1 MPTPDPTPPALSAAD
16 ALAQLS
22 FLVQGA
28 LGRRAS
34 AAGVSLSLTRVLGI
48 LRDRRPTMHELAR
61 LMDLDKSSVTG
72 LVERAERRG
81 LTERTRSPSD
91 GRSVLVTLTA
101 EGRALVTRVAAAFER
116 DVEDLLSALP
126 SADRALIRALTERL
140 LVAHAGAR
148 GVDLLAPDGSPKP
161 HQRS

>member
-1 MPTPDPTPPALSAAD
+1 MATRNPNPPALSAVD
-16 ALAQLS
+16 ALTQLS

-28 LGRRAS
+28 LERRAS
-34 AAGVSLSLTRVLGI
+34 AAGLSLSLTRVLGI

-61 LMDLDKSSVTG
+61 LMELDKSSVTG

-81 LTERTRSPSD
+81 LTERARSPRD

-101 EGRALVTRVAAAFER
+101 EGRALVTRVAAEFAR
-116 DVEDLLSALP
+116 DVEDLLRALP
-126 SADRALIRALTERL
+126 SADSVLLTELIERL

-148 GVDLLAPDGSPKP
+148 G
-161 HQRS
+161 

>member
-1 MPTPDPTPPALSAAD
+1 MVTPDPTPPALSAVD

-22 FLVQGA
+22 FLVQGT
-28 LGRRAS
+28 LERRAS

-48 LRDRRPTMHELAR
+48 LRDRRPTMQELAH
-61 LMDLDKSSVTG
+61 LMELDKSSVTG

-81 LTERTRSPSD
+81 LTERTRSPRD

-101 EGRALVTRVAAAFER
+101 EGRALVTRIAAEFAH
-116 DVEDLLSALP
+116 DVEELLRALP
-126 SADRALIRALTERL
+126 STDSVLLTELIERR

-148 GVDLLAPDGSPKP
+148 GIDLLAAEQPS
-161 HQRS
+161 SE